1 MTRKVYNKIPLLGIY
16 EDLNN
21 VKNYYFPETSQR
33 INSIA
38 QSISF
43 LFFFFAQSI
52 SNSNLLLSL
61 FVMHQK

>member
-21 VKNYYFPETSQR
+21 VKNYYFPETSQC

-38 QSISF
+38 QSF
-43 LFFFFAQSI
+43 
-52 SNSNLLLSL
+52 SNSNLVLSL